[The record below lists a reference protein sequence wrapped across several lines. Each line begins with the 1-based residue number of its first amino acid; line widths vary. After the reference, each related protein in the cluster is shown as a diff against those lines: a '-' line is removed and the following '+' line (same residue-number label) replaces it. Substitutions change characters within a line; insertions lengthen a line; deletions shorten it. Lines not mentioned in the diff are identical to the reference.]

1 MDTHYNERAPG
12 THLAGGWVG
21 PRGVSN
27 KLIKIIPVPT
37 DPVVAVSSK

>member
-1 MDTHYNERAPG
+1 
-12 THLAGGWVG
+12 VG

-37 DPVVAVSSK
+37 DPVVAVSSKWLGQLEREYYSI